1 MAKHVG
7 IYAAT
12 NFDEFTTEA
21 IATQGAIGEEIAGF
35 FDFDIG
41 L

>member
-1 MAKHVG
+1 MSEVAVS
-7 IYAAT
+7 T
-12 NFDEFTTEA
+12 
-21 IATQGAIGEEIAGF
+21 GAIGEEIAGF